1 VIKVDL
7 LKELTETNGAPGF
20 EKAIRAIMK
29 REIEKTGANLV
40 TDNLGS
46 VFGEKKGF
54 ASDGPKIL
62 LAGHMDEVG
71 FMVSEITENGY
82 LRFVPLGGWWS
93 QVLLAQ
99 RVHVQTKEKTFTG
112 VVGSKAPHILQPE
125 ERNKVYP
132 MKEMFIDIGA
142 NDKDQVKEWGIK
154 VGDPIL
160 PICPFELMPNND
172 TILAKALDNRAGC
185 YTALNVLKQLQEAEH
200 PNTVYSGATVQE
212 EVGLRGAIT
221 APYIMEP
228 DVAIALDVGVAE
240 DGPGGNANKAKL
252 GKGPLITFLDS
263 SMIPHTAFRDLII
276 EVAEK
281 NNIPYQVDVM
291 LGGGTDAGKFHLFKK
306 GIPSIVVGVAAR
318 YIHSHTSMISKSD
331 LENSSKLVVELVK
344 VLDKNK
350 LNSLLDY

>member
-1 VIKVDL
+1 MEL
-7 LKELTETNGAPGF
+7 LKELTEANGAPGF
-20 EKAIRAIMK
+20 EKAIHDIMK
-29 REIEKTGANLV
+29 REIHKTGAALV
-40 TDNLGS
+40 NDHLGS
-46 VFGEKKGF
+46 IFGEKKG
-54 ASDGPKIL
+54 SGTDGPKIL

-71 FMVSEITENGY
+71 FMVSEITKDGY

-99 RVHVQTKEKTFTG
+99 RVHIETKNKTFTG
-112 VVGSKAPHILQPE
+112 VVGSKAPHILTPD
-125 ERNKVYP
+125 ERNRVYP

-142 NDKDQVKEWGIK
+142 NDKDQVKEWGIR
-154 VGDPIL
+154 VGDPVL
-160 PICPFELMPNND
+160 PICPFELMPNGD

-185 YTALNVLKQLQEAEH
+185 YTALNVLHQLQNINH
-200 PNTVYSGATVQE
+200 PNTVYCGATVQE
-212 EVGLRGAIT
+212 EVGLRGAMT

-240 DGPGGNANKAKL
+240 DVPGGNANKAKL
-252 GKGPLITFLDS
+252 GAGPLLTFLDS
-263 SMIPHTAFRDLII
+263 SMIPHTGFRDLII

-291 LGGGTDAGKFHLFKK
+291 LGGGTDAGKFHLYKK

-331 LENSSKLVVELVK
+331 LENSAKLLIELVK
-344 VLDKNK
+344 VLDKEK
-350 LNSLLDY
+350 LQSLLHY

>member
-1 VIKVDL
+1 MDL

-29 REIEKTGANLV
+29 REINQTGSNLL
-40 TDNLGS
+40 TDHLGS
-46 VFGEKKGF
+46 IFGEKKG
-54 ASDGPKIL
+54 AAQEGPKIL

-71 FMVSEITENGY
+71 FMVSEITKDGY

-99 RVHVQTKEKTFTG
+99 RVQVVTKNRTFTG
-112 VVGSKAPHILQPE
+112 VVGSKAPHVLQPE
-125 ERNKVYP
+125 ERNRVYP
-132 MKEMFIDIGA
+132 MREMFIDIGA
-142 NDKDQVKEWGIK
+142 NDKDQVKQWGIK

-185 YTALNVLKQLQEAEH
+185 YTAIQVLKQLHGIDH

-212 EVGLRGAIT
+212 EVGLRGALT
-221 APYIMEP
+221 APYIMDP

-240 DGPGGNANKAKL
+240 DVPGGNANKAKL
-252 GKGPLITFLDS
+252 GEGPLITFLDS
-263 SMIPHTAFRDLII
+263 SMIPHTSFRDLII

-331 LENSSKLVVELVK
+331 LENSAKLVVELIK
-344 VLDKNK
+344 VLDKEK
-350 LNSLLDY
+350 LQSLIEY

>member
-1 VIKVDL
+1 MKVDL
-7 LKELTETNGAPGF
+7 LKELTEKNGAPGF
-20 EKAIRAIMK
+20 ERAIREIMK
-29 REIEKTGANLV
+29 REIGQTGASLV
-40 TDNLGS
+40 TDHLGS
-46 VFGEKKGF
+46 VFGEKKG
-54 ASDGPKIL
+54 SVNEGPKIL

-71 FMVSEITENGY
+71 FMVSEITQDGY

-99 RVHVQTKEKTFTG
+99 RVNVQTKNKTFTG
-112 VVGSKAPHILQPE
+112 VVGSKAPHILTPD
-125 ERNKVYP
+125 ERNRVYP

-160 PICPFELMPNND
+160 PICPFELMPNED

-185 YTALNVLKQLQEAEH
+185 YTAINVLQQLQNIDH
-200 PNTVYSGATVQE
+200 PNTVYCGATVQE
-212 EVGLRGAIT
+212 EVGLRGAMT
-221 APYIMEP
+221 APAIMEP

-240 DGPGGNANKAKL
+240 DGPGGNQNKAKL
-252 GKGPLITFLDS
+252 GKGPLLTFLDS
-263 SMIPHTAFRDLII
+263 SMIPHTGFRDLII

-306 GIPSIVVGVAAR
+306 GIPSLVVGVAAR
-318 YIHSHTSMISKSD
+318 YIHSHTSMVSKSD
-331 LENSSKLVVELVK
+331 LENSAKLLVELLK
-344 VLDKNK
+344 VLDEEK
-350 LNSLLDY
+350 LQSLLDY

>member
-1 VIKVDL
+1 MKVDL

-20 EKAIRAIMK
+20 ERAIREIMK
-29 REIEKTGANLV
+29 REIGQTGASLV

-46 VFGEKKGF
+46 VFGEKKG
-54 ASDGPKIL
+54 SMNEGPKIL

-71 FMVSEITENGY
+71 FMVSEITQDGY

-99 RVHVQTKEKTFTG
+99 RVHVQTKNKTFTG
-112 VVGSKAPHILQPE
+112 VVGSKAPHILTMD
-125 ERNKVYP
+125 ERNRVYP

-160 PICPFELMPNND
+160 PICPFELMPNED

-185 YTALNVLKQLQEAEH
+185 YTAIKVLQQLQSIDH
-200 PNTVYSGATVQE
+200 PNTVYCGATVQE
-212 EVGLRGAIT
+212 EVGLRGAMT
-221 APYIMEP
+221 APAIMEP

-240 DGPGGNANKAKL
+240 DGPGGNQNKAKL
-252 GKGPLITFLDS
+252 GKGPLLTFLDS
-263 SMIPHTAFRDLII
+263 SMIPHTGFRDLII

-306 GIPSIVVGVAAR
+306 GIPSLVVGVAAR
-318 YIHSHTSMISKSD
+318 YIHSHTSMVSKSD
-331 LENSSKLVVELVK
+331 LENSAKLLVELLK
-344 VLDKNK
+344 VLDKEK
-350 LNSLLDY
+350 LQSLLDY

>member
-1 VIKVDL
+1 MDL

-20 EKAIRAIMK
+20 EKAIRDIMK
-29 REIEKTGANLV
+29 REIEKTNAHLV
-40 TDNLGS
+40 SDNLGS
-46 VFGEKKGF
+46 VFGEKKG
-54 ASDGPKIL
+54 SDDGPKIL

-71 FMVSEITENGY
+71 FMVSEITKDGY

-99 RVHVQTKEKTFTG
+99 RVHTVTKNKTFTG
-112 VVGSKAPHILQPE
+112 VVGSKPPHILQAE
-125 ERNKVYP
+125 ELKKVYP
-132 MKEMFIDIGA
+132 MREMFIDIGA
-142 NDKDQVKEWGIK
+142 NDKDQVKQWGVK

-185 YTALNVLKQLQEAEH
+185 YTALEVLRQLEGVSH
-200 PNTVYSGATVQE
+200 PNTVYCGATVQE
-212 EVGLRGAIT
+212 EVGLRGAVT

-228 DVAIALDVGVAE
+228 DVSIALDVGVAE
-240 DGPGGNANKAKL
+240 DGPGNNSNKAKL
-252 GKGPLITFLDS
+252 GEGPLITFLDS

-306 GIPSIVVGVAAR
+306 GVPTIVVGVAAR
-318 YIHSHTSMISKSD
+318 YIHSHASMVSKSD
-331 LENSSKLVVELVK
+331 LEYSSKLLVELVK
-344 VLDKNK
+344 VLDKDK
-350 LNSLLDY
+350 LQTLLHY

>member
-1 VIKVDL
+1 MEL

-20 EKAIRAIMK
+20 EKAIRNIMK
-29 REIEKTGANLV
+29 REIDKTGATIVN
-40 TDNLGS
+40 DHLGS
-46 VFGEKKGF
+46 IFGEKKG
-54 ASDGPKIL
+54 SGEDGPKIL

-71 FMVSEITENGY
+71 FMVSEITKDGY

-99 RVHVQTKEKTFTG
+99 RVHVQTKNRTFTG
-112 VVGSKAPHILQPE
+112 VIGSKAPHILQPE
-125 ERNKVYP
+125 ERNKIYP
-132 MKEMFIDIGA
+132 MREMYIDIGA
-142 NDKDQVKEWGIK
+142 NDKEQVKEWGIR

-160 PICPFELMPNND
+160 PICPFELMPNED

-185 YTALNVLKQLQEAEH
+185 YTALNVLGQLQNVNH
-200 PNTVYSGATVQE
+200 PNTVYCGATVQE

-240 DGPGGNANKAKL
+240 DGPGGNINKAKL

-263 SMIPHTAFRDLII
+263 SMIPHTAFRDFII

-318 YIHSHTSMISKSD
+318 YIHSHTSMISKTD
-331 LENSSKLVVELVK
+331 LENSAKLLVELVK
-344 VLDKNK
+344 ALDKEK
-350 LNSLLDY
+350 LQSLLEY

>member
-1 VIKVDL
+1 MDL
-7 LKELTETNGAPGF
+7 LKELTEANGAPGF
-20 EKAIRAIMK
+20 EKAIHDIMK
-29 REIEKTGANLV
+29 REINKTGAALV
-40 TDNLGS
+40 NDHLGS
-46 VFGEKKGF
+46 IFGEKKGS
-54 ASDGPKIL
+54 ATDGPKIL

-71 FMVSEITENGY
+71 FMVSEITKDGY

-99 RVHVQTKEKTFTG
+99 RVHIETKNKTFTG
-112 VVGSKAPHILQPE
+112 VVGSKAPHILTPD
-125 ERNKVYP
+125 ERNRVYP

-142 NDKDQVKEWGIK
+142 NDKDQVKEWGIR
-154 VGDPIL
+154 VGDPVL
-160 PICPFELMPNND
+160 PICPFELMPNGD

-185 YTALNVLKQLQEAEH
+185 YTALNVLQQLQNINH
-200 PNTVYSGATVQE
+200 PNTVYCGATVQE
-212 EVGLRGAIT
+212 EVGLRGAMT

-240 DGPGGNANKAKL
+240 DVPGGNANKAKL
-252 GKGPLITFLDS
+252 GEGPLLTFLDS
-263 SMIPHTAFRDLII
+263 SMIPHTGFRDLMI

-291 LGGGTDAGKFHLFKK
+291 LGGGTDAGKFHLYKK

-331 LENSSKLVVELVK
+331 LENSAKLLIELVK
-344 VLDKNK
+344 VLDKEK
-350 LNSLLDY
+350 LQSLLHY

>member
-1 VIKVDL
+1 MMDL

-20 EKAIRAIMK
+20 EKAIREIMK
-29 REIEKTGANLV
+29 REISKTGASLMN
-40 TDNLGS
+40 DHIGS
-46 VFGEKKGF
+46 VFGEKHG
-54 ASDGPKIL
+54 STNDGPKIL

-71 FMVSEITENGY
+71 FMVSEITEQGY

-99 RVHVQTKEKTFTG
+99 RVHVQTKSKTFTG
-112 VVGSKAPHILQPE
+112 VVGSKAPHILTAD
-125 ERNKVYP
+125 ERNRVYP

-142 NDKDQVKEWGIK
+142 KDKDQVKEWGIR

-160 PICPFELMPNND
+160 PICPFELMPDGD

-185 YTALNVLKQLQEAEH
+185 YTALQVLEQLQNVKH
-200 PNTVYSGATVQE
+200 PNTVYCGATVQE

-221 APYIMEP
+221 APAIMEP

-263 SMIPHTAFRDLII
+263 SMIPHTGFRDLII

-281 NNIPYQVDVM
+281 HNIPYQVDVM

-306 GIPSIVVGVAAR
+306 GIPSLVVGVAAR

-331 LENSSKLVVELVK
+331 LENSTKLLVELVK
-344 VLDKNK
+344 VLDKEK
-350 LNSLLDY
+350 LHSLLDY